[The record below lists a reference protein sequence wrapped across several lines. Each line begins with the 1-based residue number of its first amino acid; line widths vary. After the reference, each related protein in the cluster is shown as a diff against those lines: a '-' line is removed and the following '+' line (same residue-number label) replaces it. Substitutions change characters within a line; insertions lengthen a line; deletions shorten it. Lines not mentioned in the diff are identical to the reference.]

1 MNLSENTDP
10 IMLRNLNEK
19 LKYFGS
25 QGLRTLM
32 LAEREI
38 DKQVYENWSERYR
51 KARSISENKDLEIE
65 RLQDE
70 METDL
75 VILGATAIEDKL

>member
-1 MNLSENTDP
+1 
-10 IMLRNLNEK
+10 
-19 LKYFGS
+19 
-25 QGLRTLM
+25 M

-38 DKQVYENWSERYR
+38 DESTYIDWSERYR
-51 KARSISENKDLEIE
+51 KARMLSEGKDFEIE

-70 METDL
+70 METEL